1 MLNALLVAIGGAIG
15 SLVRYGF
22 SLLFPWNQQGFP
34 WATLLSNSIASFILG
49 LFAGLLLQKF
59 ADYSWMRYF
68 IVIGFCG
75 GFSTFSSFAFEI
87 FKLNQSD
94 NLAMAGTYAL
104 ASVLISLGCIVLGYS
119 LTINYN

>member
-34 WATLLSNSIASFILG
+34 WATLLSNGISSFILG

-75 GFSTFSSFAFEI
+75 GFSTFSSFAF
-87 FKLNQSD
+87 
-94 NLAMAGTYAL
+94 
-104 ASVLISLGCIVLGYS
+104 
-119 LTINYN
+119 